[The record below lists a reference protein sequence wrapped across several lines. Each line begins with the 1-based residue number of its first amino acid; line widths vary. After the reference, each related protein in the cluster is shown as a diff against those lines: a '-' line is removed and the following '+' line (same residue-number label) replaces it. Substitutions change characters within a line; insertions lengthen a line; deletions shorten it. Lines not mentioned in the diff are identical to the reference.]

1 MIVIQIKKKDK
12 TKKIAGNAAGTAV
25 GAKLAKYIPKLIKI
39 MRSCNLITIIGG
51 FALDVVLSYFIGQ
64 TTDDVTEA
72 LIQKVFDYL
81 G

>member
-1 MIVIQIKKKDK
+1 
-12 TKKIAGNAAGTAV
+12 
-25 GAKLAKYIPKLIKI
+25 

-51 FALDVVLSYFIGQ
+51 FALDDVLSYFIGK
-64 TTDDVTEA
+64 TIDDVTEA